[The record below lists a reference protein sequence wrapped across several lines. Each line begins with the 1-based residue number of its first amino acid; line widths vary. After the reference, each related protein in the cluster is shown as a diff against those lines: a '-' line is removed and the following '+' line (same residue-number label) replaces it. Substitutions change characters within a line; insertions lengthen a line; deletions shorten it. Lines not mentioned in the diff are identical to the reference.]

1 MRLQAYDHVL
11 IARDKDRIKGKGLV
25 DALCND
31 FKEIHGDKSFGDD
44 PSMLCGCGVIE
55 GHSVMIIAQ
64 VKGVNTQDNV
74 HKNFGMNQPEG
85 FRKAIRCVKL
95 ANKLRIP
102 IVSIVDTPG
111 AYPGLGAEE
120 RGQHSAIAHCLLAF
134 AQASVPIVTIVLSE
148 GGSGGALALSIANHI
163 IMFEHA
169 IYSIL
174 SPEGFASI
182 LYKDASK
189 SKEVAELMGLT
200 SYDLLNIGFI
210 DQIIDESVSM
220 HDAIKICKSSCVHQ
234 LSNLK
239 TKSTEWLIAQKQ
251 AKFRKIGSDYGV

>member
-1 MRLQAYDHVL
+1 MSLSAYDHVQ
-11 IARDKDRIKGKGLV
+11 IARDKDRLKGLGLV
-25 DALCND
+25 QALCD
-31 FKEIHGDKSFGDD
+31 EVIEMHGDRHFKDD
-44 PSMLCGCGVIE
+44 PSMFCGCAILGQ
-55 GHSVMIIAQ
+55 HSVMIIAQ
-64 VKGVNTQDNV
+64 VKGTNTADNV

-85 FRKAIRCVKL
+85 FRKAIRAVQL
-95 ANKLRIP
+95 ANKLNIP

-120 RGQHSAIAHCLLAF
+120 RGQHSAIAHCLYAF
-134 AQASVPIVTIVLSE
+134 ASAEVPIITIVLSE

-200 SYDLLNIGFI
+200 SYDLKAKGIVDEI
-210 DQIIDESVSM
+210 VDESKSM
-220 HDAIKICKSSCVHQ
+220 NAAIKDTKIKVCKQ
-234 LSNLK
+234 LELLK
-239 TKSTEWLIAQKQ
+239 SMSKAELIAHKDK
-251 AKFRKIGSDYGV
+251 KFRKMGSDYGH

>member
-1 MRLQAYDHVL
+1 MKLSAYDHVQ
-11 IARDKDRIKGKGLV
+11 IARDKDRLKGLGLV
-25 DALCND
+25 HALCD
-31 FKEIHGDKSFGDD
+31 EVIEMHGDRHFKDD
-44 PSMLCGCGVIE
+44 PSMYCGCAQIGC
-55 GHSVMIIAQ
+55 HSVMIIAQ
-64 VKGVNTQDNV
+64 VKGINTADNV

-85 FRKAIRCVKL
+85 FRKAIRAVKL
-95 ANKLRIP
+95 ANKLNIP
-102 IVSIVDTPG
+102 IISIVDTPG

-120 RGQHSAIAHCLLAF
+120 RGQHSAIAHCLYAF
-134 AQASVPIVTIVLSE
+134 ACASVPIITIVLSE

-200 SYDLLNIGFI
+200 SYDLKAKGIVDDI
-210 DQIIDESVSM
+210 VDESTSM
-220 HDAIKICKSSCVHQ
+220 NESIKVTRHKVCVQLDKLKSMS
-234 LSNLK
+234 K
-239 TKSTEWLIAQKQ
+239 EELISQKE
-251 AKFRKIGSDYGV
+251 AKFRKMGSDYGY

>member
-1 MRLQAYDHVL
+1 MQLQAYDHVL

-31 FKEIHGDKSFGDD
+31 FKEIHGDKAFGDD

-169 IYSIL
+169 VYSIL

-200 SYDLLNIGFI
+200 SYDLHKAGFI
-210 DQIIDESVSM
+210 DEIVDESVSM
-220 HDAIKICKSSCVHQ
+220 QEAIKSCKSMCVHQ
-234 LSNLK
+234 LKTLK
-239 TKSTEWLIAQKQ
+239 TQSSEWLIAQKQ
-251 AKFRKIGSDYGV
+251 AKFRKIGSDYGI

>member
-1 MRLQAYDHVL
+1 MTLCAYDHVQ
-11 IARDKDRIKGKGLV
+11 IARDKDRLKGLGLV
-25 DALCND
+25 HALCD
-31 FKEIHGDKSFGDD
+31 EVIEMHGDRHFKDD
-44 PSMLCGCGVIE
+44 PSMYCGCALIGST
-55 GHSVMIIAQ
+55 SVMIIAQ
-64 VKGVNTQDNV
+64 VKGTNTADNV

-85 FRKAIRCVKL
+85 FRKAIRAVEL
-95 ANKLRIP
+95 ANKLNIP

-134 AQASVPIVTIVLSE
+134 ASATVPIITIVLSE

-163 IMFEHA
+163 MMFEHA

-200 SYDLLNIGFI
+200 SFDLKDKGIVDEI
-210 DQIIDESVSM
+210 VDESKSM
-220 HDAIKICKSSCVHQ
+220 NDSIKETKEKVLTQLDRFKSWSKEELLAH
-234 LSNLK
+234 K
-239 TKSTEWLIAQKQ
+239 E
-251 AKFRKIGSDYGV
+251 AKFRKMGSDYGF